1 MNLLAGERKAPA
13 FLRGRAGADAD
24 LLRRCGPRGY
34 MASPRPS
41 GPVGAVNTVPS
52 PPTTPAGPSPD
63 VTGQRRAFVVVL
75 AGDRMGEMFELDP
88 SYTTIG
94 RGLTATVR
102 INDEGISRTHA
113 AVRVDQ
119 GVYYLSDAGSTNGT
133 FANGERVD
141 RHPLREGDK
150 IQLGAASVLRFTF
163 HEDNDDDLQRDL
175 YESALRDR
183 LTGLFSRAYFENR
196 VESDVAMALRH
207 GKPLALAM
215 FAVDDPTSLSQSRG
229 RAIGEQVY
237 RELARKVTETT
248 RGDDLLARLGDET
261 FVHLCRDVDAMRAA
275 RAAQR
280 IRETLAAHTFP
291 TSAGPL
297 QISVSL
303 GVADLALLH
312 EPTAQ
317 ALIKAAESALVV
329 ARRAGGNHVEIYD
342 PENEPTRLV

>member
-1 MNLLAGERKAPA
+1 MP
-13 FLRGRAGADAD
+13 
-24 LLRRCGPRGY
+24 
-34 MASPRPS
+34 
-41 GPVGAVNTVPS
+41 T
-52 PPTTPAGPSPD
+52 PPTTHSGPPEVAG
-63 VTGQRRAFVVVL
+63 GLRRAFVVVL

-113 AVRVDQ
+113 AVRVDK

-141 RHPLREGDK
+141 SHPLREGDK

-163 HEDNDDDLQRDL
+163 HEDSDDDLQRDL

-215 FAVDDPTSLSQSRG
+215 FAVDDPPLHQTRG
-229 RAIGEQVY
+229 RSVGEQVY
-237 RELARKVTETT
+237 RELARKVTEIT

-280 IRETLAAHTFP
+280 IRDTLAAHAFP
-291 TSAGPL
+291 TSTGPL
-297 QISVSL
+297 QITVSL

-317 ALIKAAESALVV
+317 ALLKAAETALVV

>member
-1 MNLLAGERKAPA
+1 MTSTLPKRLPGDRPP
-13 FLRGRAGADAD
+13 
-24 LLRRCGPRGY
+24 GP
-34 MASPRPS
+34 P
-41 GPVGAVNTVPS
+41 
-52 PPTTPAGPSPD
+52 
-63 VTGQRRAFVVVL
+63 RRAFVVVL
-75 AGDRMGEMFELDP
+75 AGDRMGEMVELDP
-88 SYTTIG
+88 NYTTIG

-113 AVRVDQ
+113 AITVDK

-141 RHPLREGDK
+141 KYPLREGDK

-207 GKPLALAM
+207 GKPLALGM
-215 FAVDDPTSLSQSRG
+215 FAVDDPKSIVEAHGQPVLDQ
-229 RAIGEQVY
+229 IH
-237 RELARKVTETT
+237 RELARRVLEIT
-248 RGDDLLARLGDET
+248 RSDDLVARNGDE
-261 FVHLCRDVDAMRAA
+261 FVHVCRDVDAMRAA
-275 RAAQR
+275 RAALR
-280 IRETLAAHTFP
+280 VHATLAEHNFS
-291 TSAGPL
+291 TSSGGL
-297 QISVSL
+297 RITLSI

-312 EPTAQ
+312 EPTAD
-317 ALIKAAESALVV
+317 ALLKASESALVV
-329 ARRAGGNHVEIYD
+329 ARRAGGNRVEIYD

>member
-1 MNLLAGERKAPA
+1 MRNAVSTPPNLQS
-13 FLRGRAGADAD
+13 GATEVA
-24 LLRRCGPRGY
+24 
-34 MASPRPS
+34 S
-41 GPVGAVNTVPS
+41 GP
-52 PPTTPAGPSPD
+52 
-63 VTGQRRAFVVVL
+63 RRAFVVVL

-113 AVRVDQ
+113 AVKVDK

-163 HEDNDDDLQRDL
+163 HEDSDDDLQRDL

-183 LTGLFSRAYFENR
+183 LTSLFSRAYFENR

-215 FAVDDPTSLSQSRG
+215 FAVDEQAVSQPRSR
-229 RAIGEQVY
+229 EQVY
-237 RELARKVTETT
+237 RELARKVTEIT

-280 IRETLAAHTFP
+280 IRETLAAHSFP

-297 QISVSL
+297 QITVSL

>member
-1 MNLLAGERKAPA
+1 
-13 FLRGRAGADAD
+13 
-24 LLRRCGPRGY
+24 
-34 MASPRPS
+34 
-41 GPVGAVNTVPS
+41 
-52 PPTTPAGPSPD
+52 
-63 VTGQRRAFVVVL
+63 VVVL

-215 FAVDDPTSLSQSRG
+215 FAVDDPASLSQTRG
-229 RAIGEQVY
+229 RAVGEQVY
-237 RELARKVTETT
+237 RELARKVTEIT

-291 TSAGPL
+291 TSTGPL
-297 QISVSL
+297 QIPCPSAS
-303 GVADLALLH
+303 
-312 EPTAQ
+312 PT
-317 ALIKAAESALVV
+317 SPSSTSPPP
-329 ARRAGGNHVEIYD
+329 RR
-342 PENEPTRLV
+342 

>member
-1 MNLLAGERKAPA
+1 VTKP
-13 FLRGRAGADAD
+13 
-24 LLRRCGPRGY
+24 P
-34 MASPRPS
+34 SKRPS
-41 GPVGAVNTVPS
+41 GDDSAGGAS
-52 PPTTPAGPSPD
+52 PP
-63 VTGQRRAFVVVL
+63 RRAFVVVL

-88 SYTTIG
+88 NYTTIG

-113 AVRVDQ
+113 AVTVDR
-119 GVYYLSDAGSTNGT
+119 GVYHLSDAGSTNGT
-133 FANGERVD
+133 FANGERVE
-141 RHPLREGDK
+141 RYPLREGDK

-196 VESDVAMALRH
+196 LDGDVALALRH
-207 GKPLALAM
+207 GKPLALAA
-215 FAVDDPTSLSQSRG
+215 FAVDDVAGLVQAHG
-229 RAIGEQVY
+229 RPVGEQVY
-237 RELARKVTETT
+237 RELARRVLEST
-248 RGDDLLARLGDET
+248 RSDDLIARTGDDT

-280 IRETLAAHTFP
+280 LRETLAEHVFP
-291 TSAGPL
+291 TAAGPL
-297 QISVSL
+297 RITVSL

-312 EPTAQ
+312 EPNAD
-317 ALIKAAESALVV
+317 ALTKAAESALVI
-329 ARRAGGNHVEIYD
+329 ARRGGGNRVEIYD